1 MQVITSISDA
11 LVFRKHRTLI
21 QNFTI
26 LSSVIPALDTQEENY
41 WHLQFISLAVN
52 LATSHKP
59 DNTNQSIMSGK
70 SFFYTA

>member
-1 MQVITSISDA
+1 MLWLDN
-11 LVFRKHRTLI
+11 RTVI

-26 LSSVIPALDTQEENY
+26 LSSAIPALDKQEENY
-41 WHLQFISLAVN
+41 WHLQFIPLAVN

-59 DNTNQSIMSGK
+59 DKTNQSIMSRK